1 MQLTERASKHNIKH
15 KNGFSFVLLNL
26 VVSYYSLSSTLMLNK
41 KENQAFL
48 PSTNVLFNSI
58 HFRRNLV
65 PWPQENKKQKNQ
77 TSMDMKCY
85 QKNKHTQKY
94 IFSFPCLQLHLL
106 KQNKEKSHNFSSIRP
121 TIGFSNKLGKYSP
134 CKSCFS

>member
-1 MQLTERASKHNIKH
+1 MGRASKHNIKH

-26 VVSYYSLSSTLMLNK
+26 IVSYYSLWVLLWCSIK
-41 KENQAFL
+41 KENQVFL
-48 PSTNVLFNSI
+48 PSTNVLLNSI
-58 HFRRNLV
+58 DFRRNLV
-65 PWPQENKKQKNQ
+65 PWPQENKQKTKNQ

-85 QKNKHTQKY
+85 QKNKHTPKY

-106 KQNKEKSHNFSSIRP
+106 KQNKNKSHNFYSIRP